1 MPTELN
7 QVPFYVDLVFLAVF
21 FTALALFYRA
31 INRNR
36 GAFILVL
43 ALALLQALASQ
54 RGFYLDNNSMPPRML
69 FLILPSIILIAYA
82 FISKRG
88 KQFINKLNH
97 RYLTQLHLV
106 RIGVEVVLFW
116 LFINRVVPES
126 MTFEGRNFDIISGIT
141 APFVAYFAYT
151 TKQMGRKWVVLW
163 NLVCLLL
170 VLQVVVTGILSVPS
184 SIQVLSADQP
194 NIAVLYFPYV
204 WLPGIIVPMV
214 LFAHLVVLFKPK
226 ETS

>member
-1 MPTELN
+1 
-7 QVPFYVDLVFLAVF
+7 
-21 FTALALFYRA
+21 
-31 INRNR
+31 
-36 GAFILVL
+36 
-43 ALALLQALASQ
+43 
-54 RGFYLDNNSMPPRML
+54 MPPRML
-69 FLILPSIILIAYA
+69 FLVLPSIILIAYA

-97 RYLTQLHLV
+97 RYLTQLHVV
-106 RIGVEVVLFW
+106 RIGVEVVFFFW
-116 LFINRVVPES
+116 LLIKRVVPES

-141 APFVAYFAYT
+141 APFVAYLAYT
-151 TKQMGRKWVVLW
+151 TKQLGRKWVVLW
-163 NLVCLLL
+163 NLVCLIL

-184 SIQVLSADQP
+184 SIQVLSANQP